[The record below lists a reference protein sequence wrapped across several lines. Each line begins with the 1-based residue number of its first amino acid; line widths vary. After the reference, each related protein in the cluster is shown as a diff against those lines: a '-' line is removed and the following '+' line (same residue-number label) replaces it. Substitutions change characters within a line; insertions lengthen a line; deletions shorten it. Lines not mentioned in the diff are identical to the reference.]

1 MPDVTFDHRL
11 GLSVRGLELEL
22 LSTPGGET
30 VDSCIVWLPRHD
42 LCLISN
48 LLGPLFPHFP
58 QPEHAPR

>member
-11 GLSVRGLELEL
+11 GLSVGGLELGAAVDA
-22 LSTPGGET
+22 GGET

-48 LLGPLFPHFP
+48 LLGPAVPALPP
-58 QPEHAPR
+58 T